1 MVSDS
6 SGLRVI
12 VVGAGIAG
20 LAVARSLREK
30 HRVTILEQ
38 SHMKNE
44 VGAAIH
50 MGPNASRILLKF
62 GLSPKRVGS
71 VYCYRVIER
80 TYQNV
85 TQVSMDIDS
94 EKIYGSPWLLNHR
107 ADLHEEL
114 RRLAMDPSLPG
125 EVPDLRLGCTVD
137 SCDPEAGTV
146 TLADG
151 TVLHAD
157 VVVGIFIAFSFLS
170 AGADGIHSKVRE
182 AILGE
187 KLNAVA
193 SGHSAYRFLI
203 DAEKLR
209 QDPDLAFLVEKGG
222 ITTFV
227 GLDRRIVAYPCRNL
241 ELLNIVAILPDRLLL
256 EESVESWN
264 VKGSIDDMLKSFV
277 EFDPVVKRIF
287 RYTALGSRVNLKAM
301 PQSVAFGNYGINVP

>member
-1 MVSDS
+1 MVSES
-6 SGLRVI
+6 SGLKVI

-30 HRVTILEQ
+30 HHVTILEQ

-50 MGPNASRILLKF
+50 MGPNASRILLKI

-85 TQVSMDIDS
+85 TQVSMEVDS

-125 EVPDLRLGCTVD
+125 EVPELRLGCTVD
-137 SCDPEAGTV
+137 SCDPESGTV

-151 TVLHAD
+151 TVLHGD
-157 VVVGIFIAFSFLS
+157 VIVGKFFGFL
-170 AGADGIHSKVRE
+170 
-182 AILGE
+182 
-187 KLNAVA
+187 
-193 SGHSAYRFLI
+193 F
-203 DAEKLR
+203 
-209 QDPDLAFLVEKGG
+209 
-222 ITTFV
+222 
-227 GLDRRIVAYPCRNL
+227 
-241 ELLNIVAILPDRLLL
+241 
-256 EESVESWN
+256 
-264 VKGSIDDMLKSFV
+264 
-277 EFDPVVKRIF
+277 
-287 RYTALGSRVNLKAM
+287 
-301 PQSVAFGNYGINVP
+301 